1 MTTMDLLF
9 EQRLTNNT
17 ALASHL
23 ISIAVRECF
32 EANLRKSGI
41 EFPLIFTIL
50 PLVFHSQTAESL
62 ATKKRPGVLI
72 KALSENREIPL
83 GLQERMEGFAELTLE
98 ALSLG
103 FSANLFY
110 LDVNGTMEIVPG
122 EDSGMDFVHPQIKTA
137 SNAAKRVGQS
147 FSELGL
153 EQICIYLNIRF

>member
-1 MTTMDLLF
+1 MDLLF

-17 ALASHL
+17 VLASYL

-32 EANLRKSGI
+32 EANERKSGV
-41 EFPLIFTIL
+41 EFPLIFAVL
-50 PLVFHSQTAESL
+50 PLVFHSQTAQSL
-62 ATKKRPGVLI
+62 ATKQKPGALI

-83 GLQERMEGFAELTLE
+83 GLQERMEGFSELTLE

-103 FSANLFY
+103 FSSDLFY
-110 LDVNGTMEIVPG
+110 FDANGKIEIIPG
-122 EDSGMDFVHPQIKTA
+122 EDSGMIFVHPQIKTA

-147 FSELGL
+147 FAELSF